1 MSDLTAEEFVCNK
14 ISEQRQIKGEMRAL
28 WTYKVS
34 GEDALRWAHEFSL
47 LKANGVA
54 TSAEP
59 ALHKHFVTNSALK
72 ITPIDPTLS
81 PQIQQF
87 LDDMQKAKE
96 ELENSAMKYLAIPAK
111 YFK

>member
-1 MSDLTAEEFVCNK
+1 MTLYQRSLAVQEFDSVVNYLREIEE
-14 ISEQRQIKGEMRAL
+14 SE
-28 WTYKVS
+28 
-34 GEDALRWAHEFSL
+34 
-47 LKANGVA
+47 KANGVS
-54 TSAEP
+54 TSNEQ